1 MNIGLKI
8 QELRKKQGLNQSKL
22 AEKIDVSRQAV
33 SKWELGET
41 VPDTENVLKL
51 CELFSVTPNEFFDI
65 ETKPAEQPIPQIV
78 LSKKSHKLNNLHYG
92 IIFLVLG
99 VLIIGTLVTLSQIIP
114 SQKKYYIE
122 VNPANIELVYPDI
135 ASEEE
140 GKWVYETEKVSGYY
154 ETTSFIPFL
163 NTYYLHW
170 VFAGGCVLIILSI
183 DRFVKYK
190 KRRGEPA
197 CSPAGGDSK

>member
-1 MNIGLKI
+1 MDIGLKI
-8 QELRKKQGLNQSKL
+8 QELRKKQGLNQSEL

-51 CELFSVTPNEFFDI
+51 CDLFSVTPNEFFGV
-65 ETKPAEQPIPQIV
+65 ETKPAEQPMIQTIEV
-78 LSKKSHKLNNLHYG
+78 KKRRKLNNLHYG

-114 SQKKYYIE
+114 SRMKFYQNYTPADTQIINPDAQQEQPPEGTEPQRVWHYEE
-122 VNPANIELVYPDI
+122 V
-135 ASEEE
+135 
-140 GKWVYETEKVSGYY
+140 K
-154 ETTSFIPFL
+154 SFIPFL

-183 DRFVKYK
+183 DRFIRYK
-190 KRRGEPA
+190 KSNKPRSGSDLR
-197 CSPAGGDSK
+197 

>member
-1 MNIGLKI
+1 MDIGLKI
-8 QELRKKQGLNQSKL
+8 QELRKKQGLNQSEL

-51 CELFSVTPNEFFDI
+51 CELFSVTPNEFFGI
-65 ETKPAEQPIPQIV
+65 ETKPAEHPIMQTVEI
-78 LSKKSHKLNNLHYG
+78 KKPKKLNNLHYG

-99 VLIIGTLVTLSQIIP
+99 ILIIGTLVTLSQIIP
-114 SQKKYYIE
+114 SQAEGKRMVQPGEIE
-122 VNPANIELVYPDI
+122 FIYPD
-135 ASEEE
+135 ALSEEIAMSQE
-140 GKWVYETEKVSGYY
+140 PHMEYFTY

-170 VFAGGCVLIILSI
+170 VFAGGCILIILSI
-183 DRFVKYK
+183 DRFVRYK
-190 KRRGEPA
+190 KHRGKPA
-197 CSPAGGDSK
+197 CSPVGGV